1 MPPSGVVTAL
11 FAKLQDN
18 QFCLASLRAQNLVLW
33 MHSFANTIV
42 QCLEALKAT
51 AQHHVCACAFV
62 LCAIACACIK
72 LKLGS
77 ACLPHCLC
85 SGLVVA
91 IMVQRRGYQC
101 RCHDCNHQD
110 GIFISL
116 PCKGIHLS
124 ARGNNKLHRIPS
136 SVLDN
141 KYGCVCLGLPP
152 NNNECDARIY
162 IQIF

>member
-1 MPPSGVVTAL
+1 M
-11 FAKLQDN
+11 
-18 QFCLASLRAQNLVLW
+18 C
-33 MHSFANTIV
+33 
-42 QCLEALKAT
+42 
-51 AQHHVCACAFV
+51 VCA
-62 LCAIACACIK
+62 LCHRMRINQVEAWQR
-72 LKLGS
+72 
-77 ACLPHCLC
+77 LPSLLLVWWLHQLYW
-85 SGLVVA
+85 VVA

-101 RCHDCNHQD
+101 RCPDCNHTD

-124 ARGNNKLHRIPS
+124 ARGINKLHRIPS